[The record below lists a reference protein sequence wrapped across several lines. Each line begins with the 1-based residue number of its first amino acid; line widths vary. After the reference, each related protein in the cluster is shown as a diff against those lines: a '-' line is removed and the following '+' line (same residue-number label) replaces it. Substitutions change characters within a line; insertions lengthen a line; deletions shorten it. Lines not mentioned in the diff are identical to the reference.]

1 MSYSAPIDR
10 YTGKI
15 NKVEIG
21 TGEARV
27 QVGGETTLPF
37 YLFEGEMPN
46 RPGLAMEVCDEAP
59 GDWARALEDVLGD
72 VWDDPVKWAAKCK
85 DEFGADLICLR
96 LLSIDP
102 NGADKGPDEALEVV
116 KKVADS
122 VEIPLIIY
130 GCGNASKDGEVLKK
144 VAEQME
150 GRAMVLGP
158 AVEENYKTI
167 SAAAMGFGHNVAGE
181 TPIDVNMAK
190 QLNILMT
197 NLGMP
202 AERILIDPSTGA
214 LGYGLEYSYS
224 VIERD
229 RLAALQQNDAMM
241 QMPIICDMGREAWK
255 AKEAKVGTDEHP
267 EYGDP
272 VKRGI
277 MWEAIGVTSLLVA
290 GADIVVVRHPE
301 TVKLMRSTMEGLG
314 VK

>member
-1 MSYSAPIDR
+1 
-10 YTGKI
+10 
-15 NKVEIG
+15 
-21 TGEARV
+21 
-27 QVGGETTLPF
+27 
-37 YLFEGEMPN
+37 
-46 RPGLAMEVCDEAP
+46 
-59 GDWARALEDVLGD
+59 
-72 VWDDPVKWAAKCK
+72 
-85 DEFGADLICLR
+85 
-96 LLSIDP
+96 
-102 NGADKGPDEALEVV
+102 
-116 KKVADS
+116 
-122 VEIPLIIY
+122 
-130 GCGNASKDGEVLKK
+130 
-144 VAEQME
+144 
-150 GRAMVLGP
+150 
-158 AVEENYKTI
+158 
-167 SAAAMGFGHNVAGE
+167 VAGE

-229 RLAALQQNDAMM
+229 RLTALQQNDAMM

-290 GADIVVVRHPE
+290 GADIVVVRHPQ